1 MFYRKTHINATLD
14 NAASLSNG
22 DVYILHKIIF
32 KVTTNAKYASF
43 CKVSVSRV
51 SRENKDVETLQ
62 KKKIGIL
69 HSSPHHDTQ
78 QN

>member
-14 NAASLSNG
+14 NAASLSDG

-43 CKVSVSRV
+43 GKVSVSRV
-51 SRENKDVETLQ
+51 SRENKEVET
-62 KKKIGIL
+62 KEENS
-69 HSSPHHDTQ
+69 HSSFISSP
-78 QN
+78 